1 MKFGLILLASLPA
14 IFAENAALVPRAE
27 LVAEAEQSGC
37 AIPSDFHI
45 KQFETK
51 WDRNGTSIASLK
63 FTYVNSATDSSTSCR
78 FWKHS
83 RPEKRAGGA
92 AHYACTNK
100 EAAFSWQ
107 ADEKKLTIIQQACP
121 NEKGQFKYEAAG
133 SVFIPRA
140 LIARGYKTNSSSSS
154 YQGSFD
160 TFTSSFQP
168 VERRVEH
175 ARVVRK
181 RGVAWSY
188 DIYN

>member
-1 MKFGLILLASLPA
+1 MIFLAFRFIRPSASICCIHEATMKFGLILLASLPA

-121 NEKGQFKYEAAG
+121 NEKGYV
-133 SVFIPRA
+133 SCISCSTVSRDC
-140 LIARGYKTNSSSSS
+140 L
-154 YQGSFD
+154 
-160 TFTSSFQP
+160 
-168 VERRVEH
+168 
-175 ARVVRK
+175 
-181 RGVAWSY
+181 
-188 DIYN
+188 